1 MKVLVTGADSQLASC
16 MKDYIRNNRNQTND
30 EYLYFNH
37 YLLDITNYD
46 MLCEVV
52 SREKPNVIVNCAAYT
67 NVDKAEEEKDLCH
80 SVNVIGPDNLA
91 HVCFNNR
98 IKLVHISTDY
108 VYSDIQPWFPRHE
121 ECLLDPQTYYG
132 MTKMMGEECIR
143 RVMDPNVARYIII
156 RTSWLYSRYEKNF
169 MTTMMK
175 LMANKDVN
183 EIKVVNDQYGRP
195 TSAYYLAGFI
205 VNLIERNFYYRYGT
219 YNYQNAGDICSWY
232 DFALEINKIVNPQ
245 NIKVIPISTA
255 EYTKSKVCRPYYSV
269 LNMDKKLRDFCIVSC
284 DWRTALKDVLTN
296 LD

>member
-1 MKVLVTGADSQLASC
+1 MKVLVTGADSQLACC
-16 MKDYIRNNRNQTND
+16 MKDYIRNNRNHVND
-30 EYLYFNH
+30 EYLFFNH
-37 YLLDITNYD
+37 NMLDITNYD
-46 MLCEVV
+46 MVCEVV

-143 RVMDPNVARYIII
+143 RIMDPTVVPYIII
-156 RTSWLYSRYEKNF
+156 RTSWLYSRYGKNF

-175 LMANKDVN
+175 LMVNKDVN

-195 TSAYYLAGFI
+195 TSAYYLAAFI
-205 VNLIERNFYYRYGT
+205 VYCTSRNFCEFYGT
-219 YNYQNAGDICSWY
+219 YNYQNSGDPCTWY
-232 DFALEINKIVNPQ
+232 DFALEINKIVNPS
-245 NIKVIPISTA
+245 NIKVKPVTTT
-255 EYTKSKVCRPYYSV
+255 EYTKSTVCRPYYSV
-269 LNMDKKLRDFCIVSC
+269 LNMNKILDDFAALPI
-284 DWRTALKDVLTN
+284 DWKEALKYVLTE